1 MKGNGISIILALNF
15 GVLTTCSKWFVFS
28 CLPHS
33 LGLFLSFLP
42 LFFPLHPSRC
52 KLKKKKEKNQCHKS
66 VCLNSAHMTFPSSL
80 IASIQF
86 ISVSHATPQ
95 SIKHALLQRSS
106 CPIITP
112 IIKVQELWVRPS
124 RMTGET
130 NRFLNSPK
138 ASFGQEANQSRPLYR
153 RAWEQKRWL
162 EQRSGHLRTSS
173 QEEMKSDTIFFFF
186 FEVRYFIFGLP
197 WRATWLYFL
206 CFQVSPSQK
215 VLVMDSKVHSL
226 NE

>member
-1 MKGNGISIILALNF
+1 MKGNGISIKLALNF

-52 KLKKKKEKNQCHKS
+52 KLKKNQCHKS

-86 ISVSHATPQ
+86 ISASHATPQ

-112 IIKVQELWVRPS
+112 IIKMQELWVRPS
-124 RMTGET
+124 QMTGET

-138 ASFGQEANQSRPLYR
+138 ASFGQEANQSRPLYH
-153 RAWEQKRWL
+153 RA
-162 EQRSGHLRTSS
+162 
-173 QEEMKSDTIFFFF
+173 
-186 FEVRYFIFGLP
+186 
-197 WRATWLYFL
+197 
-206 CFQVSPSQK
+206 
-215 VLVMDSKVHSL
+215 
-226 NE
+226 